1 MGADLHFA
9 GTKGGLRSL
18 LWAGKRA
25 EREQHPRFVR
35 FMDEA
40 ALGQRQGGAE
50 GRALG
55 VGKEPNGTGRVEIGT
70 GTVGRGQG
78 RGECSGLRTEKGL
91 VLSLPPCTYIPF
103 IWTLDLALCEAER
116 KAELQTPVGE
126 LPCDFASFC
135 VDLRT
140 FRSLP

>member
-18 LWAGKRA
+18 LWARKRA
-25 EREQHPRFVR
+25 EKEQHPRFVR

-55 VGKEPNGTGRVEIGT
+55 VGNEPNGTGRVEIGT

-78 RGECSGLRTEKGL
+78 RGGAQGCGRRRASFS
-91 VLSLPPCTYIPF
+91 LSLPALTYPSFGHLIWPF
-103 IWTLDLALCEAER
+103 VRRKEKQNYRLLLESCLVILPAFVWT
-116 KAELQTPVGE
+116 
-126 LPCDFASFC
+126 
-135 VDLRT
+135 
-140 FRSLP
+140 

>member
-55 VGKEPNGTGRVEIGT
+55 VGTEPNGTGRVEIGT

-78 RGECSGLRTEKGL
+78 RGGVLRAA
-91 VLSLPPCTYIPF
+91 
-103 IWTLDLALCEAER
+103 D
-116 KAELQTPVGE
+116 GE
-126 LPCDFASFC
+126 GP
-135 VDLRT
+135 
-140 FRSLP
+140 RSLSPSLHLHTLYLDT